1 MKNSKYPSYR
11 KLLLLKRGN
20 FQLLFI
26 SEESFFKKVGFM
38 NCMSG
43 VDNLGKTVDKLN
55 KKVDKR
61 IKRLINWQKQLI
73 NKKTILA
80 PSFS

>member
-11 KLLLLKRGN
+11 KLVLLKRGN

-26 SEESFFKKVGFM
+26 SEESAFKKFGFM

-55 KKVDKR
+55 KTVDKLA
-61 IKRLINWQKQLI
+61 KTVDKQKNVSWPPLFHS
-73 NKKTILA
+73 KKY
-80 PSFS
+80 